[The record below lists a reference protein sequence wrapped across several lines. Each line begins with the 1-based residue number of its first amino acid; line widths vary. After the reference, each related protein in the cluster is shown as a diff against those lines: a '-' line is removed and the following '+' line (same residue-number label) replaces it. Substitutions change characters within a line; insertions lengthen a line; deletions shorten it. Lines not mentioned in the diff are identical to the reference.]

1 MSVEPYQSDSSPL
14 SPPLPLE
21 LPLEIQFLILNEMK
35 SYNNSELQR
44 LAFVCLAWAN
54 HIQSLLFQQVD
65 LVDASNVCTSRFLSK
80 AYSTPRT
87 FNPSFQTFT
96 PSPPAGRPSAP
107 LNESAHAWSTV
118 RELCIRF
125 YRPSP
130 VVDLWG
136 IITRFPAL
144 ECLCLLG
151 LLPPIPGTPAAEINV
166 DAPVVHLKHLALVS
180 NSRFSAQ
187 PAVLRLCVH
196 DIIVDNLSVT
206 LTSPRDCDASLYNL
220 LLRKV
225 GPTLRDLEVVE
236 LPEHETP
243 VIRISLA
250 ACTSLRCLTLR
261 LRFSTTSPQAMRLAL
276 IPMLHQVTPTLG
288 TLTLEMSLS
297 PTLFD
302 LPWEEVDQILARG
315 LPSGVERVVFAFM
328 PAKER
333 IGFELMP
340 ADGSGPG
347 LLFGDFSAAMKE
359 QMVGLERRRLLYF
372 ERSVL

>member
-21 LPLEIQFLILNEMK
+21 LPLEIQFLILDEMK

-65 LVDASNVCTSRFLSK
+65 LVDASNVCTSRFLSVL
-80 AYSTPRT
+80 RT
-87 FNPSFQTFT
+87 NSRLGQYTTHLEILPEGLFNSSDLQPFLPNLHTITTSGETF
-96 PSPPAGRPSAP
+96 GP

-118 RELCIRF
+118 REFRIRF

-144 ECLCLLG
+144 ERLRLLG
-151 LLPPIPGTPAAEINV
+151 LLPPIPGTPAAEIDV
-166 DAPVVHLKHLALVS
+166 DAPVVHLKHLALAS
-180 NSRFSAQ
+180 NGRFSAQ
-187 PAVLRLCVH
+187 PAVLRLCVR

-243 VIRISLA
+243 
-250 ACTSLRCLTLR
+250 
-261 LRFSTTSPQAMRLAL
+261 
-276 IPMLHQVTPTLG
+276 G
-288 TLTLEMSLS
+288 
-297 PTLFD
+297 
-302 LPWEEVDQILARG
+302 
-315 LPSGVERVVFAFM
+315 
-328 PAKER
+328 
-333 IGFELMP
+333 
-340 ADGSGPG
+340 
-347 LLFGDFSAAMKE
+347 
-359 QMVGLERRRLLYF
+359 
-372 ERSVL
+372 